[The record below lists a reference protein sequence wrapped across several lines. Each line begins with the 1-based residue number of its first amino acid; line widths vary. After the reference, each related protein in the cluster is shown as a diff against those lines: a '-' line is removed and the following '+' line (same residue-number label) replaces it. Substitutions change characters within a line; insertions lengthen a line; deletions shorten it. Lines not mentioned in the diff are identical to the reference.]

1 MREFTLLAIAAAAGL
16 VGMGAGHL
24 LLSKKQTVP
33 EAVAIPSTTTATE
46 PVPPITKVTLQ
57 TAPAEP
63 VDYNST
69 PEAIHAWRRADKEE
83 LNQRVDRLNNSEAER
98 LCFVLQLIPRDEVFD
113 RINVKG
119 RLKRHIDDMRVPG
132 EFSDVEVAFNELQRD
147 R

>member
-16 VGMGAGHL
+16 AGMGIGHL
-24 LLSKKQTVP
+24 LLSKKQTPPV
-33 EAVAIPSTTTATE
+33 AVVAPGNTTTE
-46 PVPPITKVTLQ
+46 SIPPVTRITLQ
-57 TAPAEP
+57 TPPVEP
-63 VDYNST
+63 VDYDSS
-69 PEAIHAWRRADKEE
+69 PEAIHAWRRADKDE

-98 LCFVLQLIPRDEVFD
+98 LCFALQLIPRDEVFD

-132 EFSDVEVAFNELQRD
+132 ELTDVETAFNELQRG